1 MGKLET
7 PVYIVI
13 ILQLQHTFGENEIVE
28 FIFSCNVCDKW
39 PDRTSGPT
47 KNSHLFTF

>member
-28 FIFSCNVCDKW
+28 FIFSYKLNCDFLMH
-39 PDRTSGPT
+39 PILIAIYS
-47 KNSHLFTF
+47 